1 VEFCVEQHRQPRPV
15 QLALMFGDTSVVV
28 SLLAAQWFRAIDRDG
43 NGTLDSMELQRA
55 LALGNLHFSLQATSH
70 MIRCGR
76 PVAW

>member
-1 VEFCVEQHRQPRPV
+1 MVH
-15 QLALMFGDTSVVV
+15 
-28 SLLAAQWFRAIDRDG
+28 LLTAQWFRAIDRDG

-76 PVAW
+76 LVASYSIDAHYLK